1 MAAININ
8 RITNANCYV
17 DGNSYLGQVEE
28 ATLPDIK
35 KVMAEHKA
43 LGMIGK
49 VEFPSGIEKMEAKLK
64 FNSIYPDAMKAAAA
78 FNTAVKI
85 QLRSNVEV
93 YSGGSKASEVS
104 YVVFMTGQFT
114 NLPAGGFKAME
125 NVEVEMNMSVTA
137 IRIEYDRAEI
147 LNYDA
152 NANIYIVD
160 GIDQLADYRSNLGI

>member
-1 MAAININ
+1 MAAIEIN

-17 DGNSYLGQVEE
+17 DGNSYLGKVEE

-43 LGMIGK
+43 LGLVGK
-49 VEFPSGIEKMEAKLK
+49 IEFPSGIDKMESKIK
-64 FNSIYPDAMKAAAA
+64 FNSIYPDAMKVAAA
-78 FNTAVKI
+78 FNKAVKI

-93 YSGGSKASEVS
+93 YQGGDKTSEKP

-125 NVEVEMNMSVTA
+125 NVEVEMNLSVTA
-137 IRIEYDRAEI
+137 IRIEFDRVEL

-160 GIDQLADYRSNLGI
+160 GVDQLADYRANLGI

>member
-1 MAAININ
+1 MGAININ

-17 DGNSYLGQVEE
+17 DGNSFLGQVEE

-43 LGMIGK
+43 LGMVGK
-49 VEFPSGIEKMEAKLK
+49 VEFPSGIDKMEAKMK

-78 FNTAVKI
+78 FTKAVKI

-93 YSGGSKASEVS
+93 YQGGDKTSEKP

-125 NVEVEMNMSVTA
+125 NVEVEMNLSVTA
-137 IRIEYDRAEI
+137 IRIEFDRVEL

-160 GIDQLADYRSNLGI
+160 GVDQLADYRANLGI